1 MTYTH
6 ARPMQ
11 LTKNQ
16 PLFLAHIRKTAGA
29 MPPEIPT
36 QLSEVPLDTPFNGN
50 FLLLFRINSRR
61 TIKLNMKDFL
71 EGAGF
76 HVIRGISRQIIE
88 IHKTQNDYFER
99 ALFFVNPEMGGPGK
113 SAYRRKRGYLLL
125 RMAVSALAGAAV
137 AAVGFLLLH

>member
-1 MTYTH
+1 M
-6 ARPMQ
+6 R
-11 LTKNQ
+11 
-16 PLFLAHIRKTAGA
+16 
-29 MPPEIPT
+29 PEIPT
-36 QLSEVPLDTPFNGN
+36 QLSEFPLDTQFNGN

-76 HVIRGISRQIIE
+76 HVIRGISRHIIE

-99 ALFFVNPEMGGPGK
+99 ALFFVNPAFSDAERTVLEKEARRMLREMGGPGK